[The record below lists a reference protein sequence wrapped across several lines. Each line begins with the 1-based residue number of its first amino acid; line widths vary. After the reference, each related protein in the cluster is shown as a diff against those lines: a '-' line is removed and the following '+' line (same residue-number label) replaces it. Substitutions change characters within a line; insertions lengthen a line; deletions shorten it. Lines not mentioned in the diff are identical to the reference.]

1 MNLWLVLRAWWLR
14 ALKKPLALTFRSFP
28 DPDAPKAWSEEALH
42 RAAVLDAWDA
52 RARETKRGK
61 RP

>member
-1 MNLWLVLRAWWLR
+1 MNLWQLFRTWWLDVIR
-14 ALKKPLALTFRSFP
+14 KPLNVVYRSFP
-28 DPDAPKAWSEEALH
+28 DPNLPKAWSEEALH